1 VVSRQFAAIQNVANI
16 LRRFTGSPHQNVTI
30 TIRPLAGDDAA
41 RYHALR
47 QRGLA
52 EHPEAFTSSAEE
64 EAASADK
71 VAKRLVRDPRAPH
84 DIVLGAFDGDT
95 LVGVIGMS
103 VDPRAKARHRG
114 HVFGMYVAG
123 ECGRRGVGAKL
134 VEALIAHA
142 RSCHGLDALV
152 LTVTLGN
159 DGARRLYERAGFTAF
174 GCEPGAIRVA
184 GRPYDKLHMIR
195 WLAAPDRAS

>member
-1 VVSRQFAAIQNVANI
+1 LNA
-16 LRRFTGSPHQNVTI
+16 LVTV
-30 TIRPLAGDDAA
+30 TIRPLAGDDVA

-47 QRGLA
+47 QRGLT

-64 EAASADK
+64 EDASADK
-71 VAKRLVRDPRAPH
+71 AKRRLARDPRAPH

-95 LVGVIGMS
+95 LVGVVGMF
-103 VDPRAKARHRG
+103 VDPRVKARHRG
-114 HVFGMYVAG
+114 HVFGMYVAP
-123 ECGRRGVGAKL
+123 EFARAGVGTQL
-134 VEALIAHA
+134 VDSLVAHA
-142 RSCHGLDALV
+142 LGCNGLDALV
-152 LTVTLGN
+152 LTVTVGN

-195 WLAAPDRAS
+195 WLRAPERAS